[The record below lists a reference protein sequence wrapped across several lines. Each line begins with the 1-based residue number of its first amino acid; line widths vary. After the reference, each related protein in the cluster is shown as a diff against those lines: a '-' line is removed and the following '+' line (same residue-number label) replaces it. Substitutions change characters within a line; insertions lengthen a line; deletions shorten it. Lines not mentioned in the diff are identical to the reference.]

1 MLVSLKE
8 ILALAEKKHCA
19 VPAFNVYNTETVQG
33 VMKAAEELKAPVIF
47 QMYSRLFDSE
57 LASLVAPGILSAIG
71 QMSVPCAFH
80 LDHGAGEPEVLRAL
94 RYGASGVMIDASAH
108 PIEENIAITK
118 RVVEM
123 ASACGVS
130 VEGELG
136 HVGTTK
142 DERMGE
148 FTKADEAVRFVNE
161 TGVSALAILVGTA
174 HGRYKKAPKLDVE
187 RIAAIRE
194 ATNGLPLVL
203 HGGSG
208 VPDDQIRAA
217 IEAGIR
223 KINFGTDMCYSFLD
237 GVFGVS
243 RDIVAIDL
251 FMKDPVLAVKAY
263 AAEKIR
269 LLGAE
274 GKAND

>member
-8 ILALAEKKHCA
+8 ILALAERTHCA

-33 VMKAAEELKAPVIF
+33 VMKAAEELRAPVIF

-57 LASLVAPGILSAIG
+57 LASLVAPSILSAIS

-108 PIEENIAITK
+108 PLEENIAITR

-142 DERMGE
+142 DESMGE
-148 FTKADEAVRFVNE
+148 FTKPDEAARFAGE
-161 TGVSALAILVGTA
+161 TGVSALAVLVGTA
-174 HGRYKKAPKLDVE
+174 HGRYKKAPRLDTP

-217 IEAGIR
+217 IEAGVR
-223 KINFGTDMCYSFLD
+223 KVNFGTDVCYSFLD
-237 GVFGVS
+237 SVFAVS
-243 RDIVAIDL
+243 RDVVAIDL
-251 FMKDPVLAVKAY
+251 FMKQPVQAVKAY

-274 GKAND
+274 GKANG